1 MKSSP
6 RLLLLS
12 LLLGSTLL
20 LPGCASNEPTNE
32 YGLTDAEMAAAG
44 PPPSPN
50 ARWRKGH
57 YANRGLNTV
66 FVPGQ
71 WVTD

>member
-1 MKSSP
+1 MQFVRYP
-6 RLLLLS
+6 LLCFV
-12 LLLGSTLL
+12 LGVVVL
-20 LPGCASNEPTNE
+20 LPGCATDEQ
-32 YGLTDAEMAAAG
+32 TDANGLSPAEAAAAG

-57 YANRGLNTV
+57 YVNRGLNTV

-71 WVTD
+71 WVE